1 MNKLTHIL
9 FDFFGT
15 LVGYSASHIGQD
27 YGRSYQLL
35 VEQGVDLSYEAYVQ
49 EWDRLFNQF
58 ERQGSASL
66 IEFSMTTLCHH
77 FWWQTL
83 GKQVDMAVV
92 TTFRDTYLDEWSR
105 GVQQIAGVREMLAG
119 LAGQYR
125 LVLLSN
131 THHAPLVHRHLQA
144 GQLAPYFEQVV
155 TSVTFGRRKPS
166 ADIFTHALQIAGGA
180 QDTAVYVGDSYTADY
195 LGARGAGLAC
205 LLIDPHYRYEIPEAH
220 RLHEILQL
228 PAQLPAAIA
237 DLGSDELGNNQF

>member
-35 VEQGVDLSYEAYVQ
+35 VEQGVALSYAAYVQ
-49 EWDRLFNQF
+49 EWDRLFSQF

-83 GKQVDMAVV
+83 GRQVDTAVV

-155 TSVTFGRRKPS
+155 TSVEFGRRKPA
-166 ADIFTHALQIAGGA
+166 ADIFAYALQLAGGA
-180 QDTAVYVGDSYTADY
+180 KDTAVYVGDSYTADY

-205 LLIDPHYRYEIPEAH
+205 LLIDPHNRYEIPEAH
-220 RLHEILQL
+220 RLHDILQL
-228 PAQLPAAIA
+228 PTQLPAALA
-237 DLGSDELGNNQF
+237 DLNSDEPGNDQF